1 MSDLDVRN
9 EGVDDETD
17 VTPDI
22 DEEDS
27 QETVPKEHYDNLLT
41 ALKQERSV
49 NKVRKAEL
57 TALRDDVEGLKN
69 KKVEEDAFEGL
80 EDDDAVPV
88 SMVKKLLTDNQSR
101 EAKRGFARDI
111 QLGER
116 LARATHD
123 DYSEIVNAVDFEEF
137 EAQAQS
143 DPDYMKSVLK
153 GDQDPLNLAEH
164 VYQTLKARK
173 AEDKDKTSD
182 ADESEDGLTEL
193 VKVPKTM
200 STKSR
205 GNPRTKA
212 EKYSSLTLD
221 QKRELAR
228 TKHVPMEHFLADE
241 ALENPS

>member
-17 VTPDI
+17 ATPGI

-41 ALKQERSV
+41 ALKQERGRD
-49 NKVRKAEL
+49 KVRKAEL
-57 TALRDDVEGLKN
+57 ATLRDEVDGLKN

-88 SMVKKLLTDNQSR
+88 STVKKLLTDNRSR
-101 EAKRGFARDI
+101 EVQRGFARDI

-137 EAQAQS
+137 ETQAQS
-143 DPDYMKSVLK
+143 DPAYMKSVLK

-173 AEDKDKTSD
+173 ADEKKPD
-182 ADESEDGLTEL
+182 ADEPEDGITEP
-193 VKVPKTM
+193 VKGPKTM

-205 GNPRTKA
+205 GGPRTKA